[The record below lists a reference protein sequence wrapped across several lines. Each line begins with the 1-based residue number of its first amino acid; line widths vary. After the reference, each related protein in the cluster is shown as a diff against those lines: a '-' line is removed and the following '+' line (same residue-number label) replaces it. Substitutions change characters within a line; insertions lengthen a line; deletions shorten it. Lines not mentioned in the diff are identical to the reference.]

1 MKATNRVAVNT
12 VIQYSRLIISALIGL
27 VSVRLILGA
36 LGEDDYGLYD
46 VIAGVIGLIG
56 FISSSLSMTSTRF
69 LSISLGKNDDEGTRN
84 AFNSCFWMHLLMAA
98 GLVLVLE
105 LVSFYVFDGYL
116 NILPD
121 RVQTAKWIYQ
131 CMLVSL
137 FLSISVTPFVSML
150 VSHENFVYVSLVYI
164 VDAVCKLGIA
174 IVITKYSRDRLL
186 LYGILMMLI
195 TFFNVLCFVIYCTV
209 RYRRLLR
216 VKMISLKELGGVS
229 GFAGW
234 TMLDALGATLSRQGY
249 AVLLNRFFGTTVNA
263 VFALARQVETPV
275 YTISASIIDSM
286 KPQIMKSYGAGDERK
301 MMRLSLTAGKLGFAM
316 MSILALPLLVMMP
329 EVLNLWLYEYPAGT
343 VLFSRLLLI
352 ACMANQLTMGLF
364 YANQAIGNIKWF
376 SIVVSTLRML
386 SLPVSWCF
394 LRMGYPAYVAIVVFV
409 VCESLGAFSRV
420 LIMSKLSKE
429 LKVADFLKSILLR
442 VLPPFLLGLGVCW
455 ALNGFV
461 DSKWSVMW
469 VTAVTV
475 AVYCLAMFFFGLS
488 KDERDA
494 FKGVFNSFLVKF
506 KLKQSQA
513 E

>member
-1 MKATNRVAVNT
+1 MRATNRVAVNT
-12 VIQYSRLIISALIGL
+12 VIQYSRLVINALISL

-69 LSISLGKNDDEGTRN
+69 LSISLGKNDEEGTRK

-105 LVSFYVFDGYL
+105 LLSFYIFDGYL
-116 NILPD
+116 KILPD
-121 RVQTAKWIYQ
+121 RLQTAKWIYQ

-137 FLSISVTPFVSML
+137 FLSISVTPFISML

-174 IVITKYSRDRLL
+174 IIITKYGHDRLL

-195 TFFNVLCFVIYCTV
+195 TFLNVLCFVVYCV
-209 RYRRLLR
+209 IRYRRLLR
-216 VKMISLKELGGVS
+216 VRVVALRELGGVS

-263 VFALARQVETPV
+263 VFALARQVEAPI
-275 YTISASIIDSM
+275 YTIAVSIIDSM

-301 MMRLSLTAGKLGFAM
+301 MMRLSLIAGKLGFSM
-316 MSILALPLLVMMP
+316 MSLLAIPVLIMMP
-329 EVLNLWLYEYPAGT
+329 EVLDLWLKEYPEGT

-364 YANQAIGNIKWF
+364 YANQAIGDIKWF

-386 SLPVSWCF
+386 SLPISWCF
-394 LRMGYPAYVAIVVFV
+394 LKLGYPAYVAIVVFV
-409 VCESLGAFSRV
+409 VCETLGSFSRV
-420 LIMSKLSKE
+420 VILSKLSKE
-429 LKVADFLKSILLR
+429 MDVMFFLKSVFLK
-442 VLPPFLLGLGVCW
+442 VLPPFV
-455 ALNGFV
+455 
-461 DSKWSVMW
+461 
-469 VTAVTV
+469 
-475 AVYCLAMFFFGLS
+475 LAMAICWSLYHCFNTLWGLLLTSIVTIVVYSMTTFFFGMS
-488 KDERDA
+488 KEEQKA
-494 FKGVFNSFLVKF
+494 IKGVFHSFLG
-506 KLKQSQA
+506 KLKLNYN
-513 E
+513 

>member
-1 MKATNRVAVNT
+1 MRATNRVVVNT
-12 VIQYSRLIISALIGL
+12 VIQYSRLVISALISL

-69 LSISLGKNDDEGTRN
+69 LSISLGKNDEEGTRN

-116 NILPD
+116 KILPD
-121 RVQTAKWIYQ
+121 RLQTAKWIYQ

-137 FLSISVTPFVSML
+137 FLSISVTPFISML

-174 IVITKYSRDRLL
+174 IVITKYSHDRLL

-195 TFFNVLCFVIYCTV
+195 TFLNVLCFVVYCMIK
-209 RYRRLLR
+209 YRRLLR
-216 VKMISLKELGGVS
+216 VKVVALRELGGVS

-316 MSILALPLLVMMP
+316 MSILALPLLIMMP
-329 EVLNLWLYEYPAGT
+329 EVLDLWLKEYPEGT

-364 YANQAIGNIKWF
+364 YANQAIGDIKWF

-429 LKVADFLKSILLR
+429 LRVMDFLKSILLR

-455 ALNGFV
+455 ALYGFV
-461 DSKWSVMW
+461 DSVWDLLW
-469 VTAVTV
+469 VAAVTV
-475 AVYCLAMFFFGLS
+475 VIYGLAMFFFGLS
-488 KDERDA
+488 EDEQNA
-494 FKGVFNSFLVKF
+494 IKGVFNSFLVKF
-506 KLKQSQA
+506 KLKQSP
-513 E
+513 EE

>member
-12 VIQYSRLIISALIGL
+12 VIQYSRLVISALIGL

-186 LYGILMMLI
+186 L
-195 TFFNVLCFVIYCTV
+195 
-209 RYRRLLR
+209 
-216 VKMISLKELGGVS
+216 
-229 GFAGW
+229 
-234 TMLDALGATLSRQGY
+234 
-249 AVLLNRFFGTTVNA
+249 
-263 VFALARQVETPV
+263 
-275 YTISASIIDSM
+275 
-286 KPQIMKSYGAGDERK
+286 
-301 MMRLSLTAGKLGFAM
+301 
-316 MSILALPLLVMMP
+316 
-329 EVLNLWLYEYPAGT
+329 
-343 VLFSRLLLI
+343 
-352 ACMANQLTMGLF
+352 
-364 YANQAIGNIKWF
+364 
-376 SIVVSTLRML
+376 
-386 SLPVSWCF
+386 
-394 LRMGYPAYVAIVVFV
+394 
-409 VCESLGAFSRV
+409 
-420 LIMSKLSKE
+420 
-429 LKVADFLKSILLR
+429 
-442 VLPPFLLGLGVCW
+442 
-455 ALNGFV
+455 
-461 DSKWSVMW
+461 
-469 VTAVTV
+469 
-475 AVYCLAMFFFGLS
+475 
-488 KDERDA
+488 
-494 FKGVFNSFLVKF
+494 
-506 KLKQSQA
+506 
-513 E
+513 